1 MDYSERTGFLPS
13 AGCHNQI
20 METPLSPLE
29 FARRTRR
36 LHGDREAV
44 VDGDLRLSYQQFFDR
59 CDRWSA
65 ALQGLGVAQGDRV
78 ATIAPN
84 THAQLESFYAVPQL
98 GAVLVPINYRLT
110 PEDFVYIVNHSG
122 ATVVCAAREYLAVVD
137 SVRDRMPEVRH
148 FVAFEGSA
156 SEGGASEGGASDG
169 GADGWLDYEAA
180 IAATDPGFA
189 RPEIGERDL
198 LSINY
203 TSGTTARPKGVMI
216 THRNAAMNTIGT
228 LLHLPMGVGQ
238 RYLWTL
244 PMFHANGWTYTWTVT
259 AAAGTHICLR
269 KVDPATIFG
278 LIRDEKVSWLCAA
291 PTVLISLANAPAAVR
306 GEVPPGVHVV
316 TAGAP
321 PAAAT
326 IERLEGE
333 FGWEITQVYGLT
345 ETAPFITVCAPLP
358 EHEDLPSADR
368 AVIKARQGVELLTS
382 GELRVVDNDG
392 REVPADGQTVGEI
405 VVRGNVVM
413 DGYYDDPEATER
425 AMGDGW
431 FHTGDAAVVHPD
443 GYAEIRDRLKDV
455 IISGGENISSVEVEG
470 TLLRHPAVQEVA
482 IVGLP
487 DEKWGETPHAFV
499 VLRDGASATEAE
511 LITFVRERLA
521 HFKAPRGVTLVDE
534 LPKTATGKI
543 QKFVL
548 RKGAPNLAHQ

>member
-1 MDYSERTGFLPS
+1 
-13 AGCHNQI
+13 

-36 LHGDREAV
+36 LHGHREGV
-44 VDGDLRLSYQQFFDR
+44 VDGELRLTYEQFFDR

-65 ALQGLGVAQGDRV
+65 CLQQLGVARGDRV

-84 THAQLESFYAVPQL
+84 THAQLEAFYAVPQI

-110 PEDFVYIVNHSG
+110 PEDFVYIINHSG
-122 ATVVCAAREYLAVVD
+122 SSVVCVDADYLDAVD
-137 SVRDRMPEVRH
+137 SVRDQLPGVRH
-148 FVAFEGSA
+148 FVAFEGA
-156 SEGGASEGGASDG
+156 R
-169 GADGWLDYEAA
+169 DGWLDYEAA
-180 IAATDPGFA
+180 IAAASPGFTRA
-189 RPEIGERDL
+189 DVDERDL
-198 LSINY
+198 LTINY

-216 THRNAAMNTIGT
+216 THRNATMNSIGT
-228 LLHLPMGVGQ
+228 LLHLPIPVGE

-259 AAAGTHICLR
+259 AAAATHVCLR
-269 KVDPATIFG
+269 KVDPGAVFQ
-278 LIRDEKVSWLCAA
+278 LIRQERVGSLCAA
-291 PTVLISLANAPAAVR
+291 PTVLISLANAPAEVR
-306 GEVPPGVHVV
+306 GAVPPGVHVV

-326 IERLEGE
+326 IERLEE
-333 FGWEITQVYGLT
+333 QFGWDVTQVYGLT

-358 EHEDLPSADR
+358 EHEKLTPADR
-368 AVIKARQGVELLTS
+368 AVQKARTGVELLTS
-382 GELRVVDNDG
+382 GELRVIDADG
-392 REVPADGQTVGEI
+392 EEVPADGQALGEI

-413 DGYYDDPEATER
+413 SGYYQDPEATER

-443 GYAEIRDRLKDV
+443 GYVEIRDRSKDV

-487 DEKWGETPHAFV
+487 DERWGETPQAFV
-499 VLRDGASATEAE
+499 VLRDGQTATEDEIIA
-511 LITFVRERLA
+511 FARERLA
-521 HFKAPRGVTLVDE
+521 HFKAPRGVTFVTE

-543 QKFVL
+543 QKYVL
-548 RKGAPNLAHQ
+548 RSGAPNLARQ

>member
-1 MDYSERTGFLPS
+1 
-13 AGCHNQI
+13 
-20 METPLSPLE
+20 METPLSPLD

-44 VDGDLRLSYQQFFDR
+44 VDGALRLTYAQFFDR

-65 ALQGLGVAQGDRV
+65 ALQGLGVTQGDRV

-84 THAQLESFYAVPQL
+84 THAQLEAFYAVPQL

-122 ATVVCAAREYLAVVD
+122 STVVCVASEYLAAVD
-137 SVRDRMPEVRH
+137 GVRDQMPDVKH
-148 FVAFEGSA
+148 FVAFEGTG
-156 SEGGASEGGASDG
+156 E
-169 GADGWLDYEAA
+169 GWLDYEAA
-180 IAATDPGFA
+180 ITAASPDFT

-228 LLHLPMGVGQ
+228 LLHMPIAIGE

-259 AAAGTHICLR
+259 AAAGTHVCLR

-278 LIRDEKVSWLCAA
+278 LIRDEKVTRLCAA
-291 PTVLISLANAPAAVR
+291 PTVLISLANAPASVR

-333 FGWEITQVYGLT
+333 FGWVVTQAYGLT

-358 EHEDLPSADR
+358 EHEDLAPADR

-382 GELRVVDNDG
+382 GELRVVDTDG
-392 REVPADGQTVGEI
+392 SEVPADGQTAGEI
-405 VVRGNVVM
+405 IVRGNVVM
-413 DGYYDDPEATER
+413 EGYYNDPEATER

-431 FHTGDAAVVHPD
+431 FHSGDAAVVHPD
-443 GYAEIRDRLKDV
+443 GYVEIRDRLKDV

-470 TLLRHPAVQEVA
+470 VLLRHPAVQEVA

-511 LITFVRERLA
+511 IIEFARERLA
-521 HFKAPRGVTLVDE
+521 HFKAPRAVTIVTE

-548 RKGAPNLAHQ
+548 RKGAPNLTHQ

>member
-1 MDYSERTGFLPS
+1 
-13 AGCHNQI
+13 
-20 METPLSPLE
+20 METPLSPLD

-36 LHGDREAV
+36 LHGGREAV
-44 VDGDLRLSYQQFFDR
+44 VDGSVRLSYEQFFDR
-59 CDRWSA
+59 CDRWSS
-65 ALQGLGVAQGDRV
+65 ALQRLGVAQGDRV

-98 GAVLVPINYRLT
+98 GAVLVPVNYRLT

-122 ATVVCAAREYLAVVD
+122 ATVVCATREYLAAVD
-137 SVRDRMPEVRH
+137 GVRDQMPDVKH
-148 FVAFEGSA
+148 FVAF
-156 SEGGASEGGASDG
+156 DG
-169 GADGWLDYEAA
+169 TGDGWLDYEAA
-180 IAATDPGFA
+180 IAADPENSPGFT
-189 RPEIGERDL
+189 RPQIGERDL

-203 TSGTTARPKGVMI
+203 TSGTTASPKGVMI
-216 THRNAAMNTIGT
+216 THRNAAMNVIGT
-228 LLHLPMGVGQ
+228 LLHMPIAVGE

-278 LIRDEKVSWLCAA
+278 LIRDEKVTRLCAA
-291 PTVLISLANAPAAVR
+291 PTVLISLANAPASVR
-306 GEVPPGVHVV
+306 GEVPAGVHVV

-333 FGWEITQVYGLT
+333 FGWVITQAYGLT

-358 EHEDLPSADR
+358 EHEDLAPPDR

-382 GELRVVDNDG
+382 GELRVVDTDG
-392 REVPADGQTVGEI
+392 SEVPADGQTVGEI

-413 DGYYDDPEATER
+413 DGYYQDPEATER

-443 GYAEIRDRLKDV
+443 GYTEIRDRLKDV

-470 TLLRHPAVQEVA
+470 VLLRHPAVQEVA

-487 DEKWGETPHAFV
+487 DDKWGETPYAFV

-511 LITFVRERLA
+511 IIEFVRERLA
-521 HFKAPRGVTLVDE
+521 HFKAPRGASFVSE

-548 RKGAPNLAHQ
+548 RKGAPNLTHQ